1 MTRTVYETAT
11 SLDGFIADQ
20 DNSLEWLFAVE
31 GAQEG
36 EEHSEALDSTTEF
49 INGAGAILTG
59 ATTYEWILQEQ
70 GRKPWP
76 YQAPTWVL
84 THRDLPRVEG
94 DLRFLS
100 ADTDEE
106 LRALHEE
113 MVETADGKDIWVVG
127 GGRVAAELARLGLLD
142 EVRVS
147 VAPVSLGGGAPLLDG
162 RVRLRPLSAG
172 LAGSFACLNYAV
184 LKD

>member
-36 EEHSEALDSTTEF
+36 EAIDSTAEF

-70 GRKPWP
+70 GDKPWP
-76 YQAPTWVL
+76 YKTPTWVL

-100 ADTDEE
+100 ADTDDE
-106 LRALHEE
+106 LRALHKD

-147 VAPVSLGGGAPLLDG
+147 IAPISLGGGAPLLDG
-162 RVRLRPLSAG
+162 RVRLRPLSVR
-172 LAGSFACLNYAV
+172 LAGAFACLNYEV
-184 LKD
+184 VKD

>member
-31 GAQEG
+31 GAKEGQEN
-36 EEHSEALDSTTEF
+36 SEALDSTAEF
-49 INGAGAILTG
+49 INGAGAILVG
-59 ATTYEWILQEQ
+59 ASTYEWILEHE
-70 GRKPWP
+70 GHEPWP
-76 YQAPTWVL
+76 YKAPTWVL
-84 THRDLPRVEG
+84 THRDLPRIEG

-100 ADTDEE
+100 ADTDDE

-113 MVETADGKDIWVVG
+113 MVRAADGKDVWVVG

-147 VAPVSLGGGAPLLDG
+147 IAPISLGGGAPLLDG
-162 RVRLRPLSAG
+162 RVRLRPLSAR
-172 LAGSFACLNYAV
+172 LAGAFACLDYEV
-184 LKD
+184 VKD